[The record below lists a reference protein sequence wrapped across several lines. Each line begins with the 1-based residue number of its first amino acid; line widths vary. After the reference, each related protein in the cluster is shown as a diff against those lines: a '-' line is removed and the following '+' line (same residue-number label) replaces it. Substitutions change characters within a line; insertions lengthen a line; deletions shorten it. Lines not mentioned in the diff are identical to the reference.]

1 MPPGERPSREVLHAH
16 AIRQVQVSL
25 LHVIGQCHLV
35 RLRRRGKLGIVG
47 QPEFGARTRVIQG
60 HHAHQSQGCPW
71 PGRRRIG
78 QLNLGNTDQ
87 VATSLIDVLL
97 GAP

>member
-60 HHAHQSQGCPW
+60 IMPTRVKGVR
-71 PGRRRIG
+71 GRAAAG
-78 QLNLGNTDQ
+78 S
-87 VATSLIDVLL
+87 AS
-97 GAP
+97 